1 MRVDMF
7 RRPARPMVPQPGP
20 TVKVAAVLSQ
30 WLASIDGGESTFN
43 ETQDK

>member
-1 MRVDMF
+1 MWICSADL
-7 RRPARPMVPQPGP
+7 PGQWCHNLGP

-43 ETQDK
+43 ETQNK